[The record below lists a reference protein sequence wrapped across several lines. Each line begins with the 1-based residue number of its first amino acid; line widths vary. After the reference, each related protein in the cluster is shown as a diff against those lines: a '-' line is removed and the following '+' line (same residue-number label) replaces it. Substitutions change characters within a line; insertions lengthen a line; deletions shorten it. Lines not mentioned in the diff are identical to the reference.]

1 MQRQNSDPAG
11 IALSERVITADVL
24 EQHRGAGRSGS
35 SLRFRIQSK
44 ALLTPAA
51 NDWLREQGA
60 AITREDTAAAP
71 PATSTASWAILIG
84 THSPVVENAVSDV
97 TRRLN
102 QHCHNVLCSSTAD
115 AVEQAISRITRGEQQ
130 GVVIFTDRPALAAC
144 IANRQQAVRAA
155 PICGR
160 QLDNALLTG
169 LDPNVLCLS
178 PSDRTFIELR
188 NMLEDTVRRV
198 PAPPGQQPGG

>member
-1 MQRQNSDPAG
+1 MPPKNGVPAG
-11 IALSERVITADVL
+11 IVLSERVITADVL
-24 EQHRGAGRSGS
+24 EQHQGAGRSGR
-35 SLRFRIQSK
+35 SLRFRIQPK

-51 NDWLREQGA
+51 NDWLREHKA
-60 AITREDTAAAP
+60 EITREANTATGRSTTSAAW
-71 PATSTASWAILIG
+71 TILIG

-97 TRRLN
+97 ARRLST
-102 QHCHNVLCSSTAD
+102 HCRRELCSSTAE

-144 IANRQQAVRAA
+144 IANRQPAVRAA
-155 PICGR
+155 AICGR

-178 PSDRTFIELR
+178 PAERTFIELR
-188 NMLEDTVRRV
+188 NMLEATVRRV
-198 PAPPGQQPGG
+198 PAPAGELAKL